1 MSSDADRH
9 VGAVLI
15 LEEQVDLTL
24 DEVCRACSA
33 GHAQLV
39 ALVDEGVIA
48 PSGAEPAG
56 WRFTGVH
63 LRRARVAVRLER
75 DLGVN
80 PAGAALALE
89 LMDELD
95 DLRVRLRAI
104 GASD

>member
-1 MSSDADRH
+1 MSSNADRH

-24 DEVCRACSA
+24 EEVCRACRA
-33 GHAQLV
+33 EQAQLV
-39 ALVDEGVIA
+39 ALVEEGVIA

-75 DLGVN
+75 DLGIN

-89 LMDELD
+89 LIDELN

-104 GASD
+104 DASA

>member
-1 MSSDADRH
+1 MSSNADRH

-24 DEVCRACSA
+24 EDVCRACRA
-33 GHAQLV
+33 EQAQLV
-39 ALVDEGVIA
+39 ALVEEGVIA

-75 DLGVN
+75 DLGIN

-89 LMDELD
+89 LIDELN

-104 GASD
+104 DASA